1 VFFCAGTS
9 RQPLQLRGG
18 RGGGGHGGYAA
29 LRTSGS
35 SSSEGAIVV
44 LNAAA
49 HPATIA
55 IDLTG
60 TAVVRPQTADDLLL
74 PVRKPPL
81 HSFQPFIHN
90 IQKRSFYQD
99 RLGTNTGRA
108 EKQGALFL
116 ASGEDGSAYTSDG
129 CVACAP
135 GGSWLGRLYRQA
147 ERRRFSAMIVIVF
160 QGACMVLE

>member
-1 VFFCAGTS
+1 MRKVQEKTNDVFCAGTS

-18 RGGGGHGGYAA
+18 RGGGGGGHGGYAA

-35 SSSEGAIVV
+35 SSSEGAIDV

-81 HSFQPFIHN
+81 HI
-90 IQKRSFYQD
+90 
-99 RLGTNTGRA
+99 
-108 EKQGALFL
+108 
-116 ASGEDGSAYTSDG
+116 
-129 CVACAP
+129 
-135 GGSWLGRLYRQA
+135 
-147 ERRRFSAMIVIVF
+147 
-160 QGACMVLE
+160 